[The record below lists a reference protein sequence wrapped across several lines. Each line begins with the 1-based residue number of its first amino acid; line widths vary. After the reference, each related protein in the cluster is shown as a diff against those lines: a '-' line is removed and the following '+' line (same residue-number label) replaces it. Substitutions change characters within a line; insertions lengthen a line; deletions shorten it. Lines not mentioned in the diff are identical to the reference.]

1 MSFAKNQCWFQTTG
15 AIFTIVKKMSS
26 KQLEIFWDSFFEI
39 FLIDFAARVDTGF
52 ENCMAGFETVVLFA
66 NYNHRILVNYS

>member
-26 KQLEIFWDSFFEI
+26 KQLEIFLGFFFHI

-52 ENCMAGFETVVLFA
+52 ENSYGRRL
-66 NYNHRILVNYS
+66 